1 MSAGTLFGKLW
12 ERHRI
17 LTSPEGLDLIHID
30 RSLLTDLSGTIGLE
44 EMEEDGRKVSNPTL
58 HAAMPDHVIP
68 TGKEDTPQQA
78 SLRVRFVRNLD
89 RLSQAEGIRHFERG
103 SGRQGIV
110 HVVGLEQGFTLPG
123 VTLVCGDS
131 HTSTHGAVGALA
143 WGIGSSEVK
152 HVLATQTLWMK
163 RPKTARIWLDG
174 NLQNGVFSK
183 DLILWL
189 IGELGADYGREH
201 AIEFTGQAIDALS
214 IEARASVCNLGV
226 EMGARFA
233 LIAPDEKTF
242 AYLEGRPFAPAG
254 TLWGAALEDWHTL
267 HTDADATFDKEIRF
281 DVSDITPQITWGVS
295 PEHVT
300 GGAGTAPADGAETGA
315 LDYMGLKA
323 GQSLLGLSVDY
334 VFIGSCANSR
344 IEDLRV
350 AADIVKGRKVAKS
363 VTAWVVPGSEAV
375 KRSAEEEGLADIFIA
390 AGFEWREPGCSMC
403 NAVNGDLVA
412 PGKRAV
418 STSNRNFVGRQ
429 GPKARTHLAS
439 PATAALCALAGEICI
454 ANPAATLSP
463 VKELSE

>member
-1 MSAGTLFGKLW
+1 MSGATLFDKLW
-12 ERHRI
+12 DSHRI
-17 LTSPEGLDLIHID
+17 LKNAEGLELVHID

-44 EMEEDGRKVSNPTL
+44 EMEEDGRPVPHPRL

-68 TGKEDTPQQA
+68 TGPQDTPQQA
-78 SLRVRFVRNLD
+78 KLRERFVANLD
-89 RLSQAEGIRHFERG
+89 RLSRKAGIRHFGRG

-143 WGIGSSEVK
+143 WGIGSTEVK

-163 RPKTARIWLDG
+163 RPKRARIWLDG
-174 NLQNGVFSK
+174 SLKKGVFSK
-183 DLILWL
+183 DLVLWL
-189 IGELGADYGREH
+189 IGQLGADYGREH
-201 AIEFTGQAIDALS
+201 AVEFAGPAIEALS
-214 IEARASVCNLGV
+214 IEARASICNLGV

-242 AYLEGRPFAPAG
+242 AYLKGRTYAPQGDLWEGAVAQWRE
-254 TLWGAALEDWHTL
+254 LK
-267 HTDADATFDKEIRF
+267 TDADAVFDKEVRL
-281 DVSDITPQITWGVS
+281 DVSQVTPQITWGIS
-295 PEHVT
+295 PEQVVPV
-300 GGAGTAPADGAETGA
+300 GGGVPAERTEPAA
-315 LDYMGLKA
+315 LEYMGLEA
-323 GQSLLGLSVDY
+323 GQSLEGLPVDY

-350 AADIVKGRKVAKS
+350 VADLVRGQKVS
-363 VTAWVVPGSEAV
+363 DRVTAWVVPGSETV
-375 KRSAEEEGLADIFIA
+375 KRQAEEEGLADIFRA

-429 GPKARTHLAS
+429 GPNARTHLAS
-439 PATAALCALAGEICI
+439 PATAARCALAGMILSG
-454 ANPAATLSP
+454 AAVS
-463 VKELSE
+463 

>member
-1 MSAGTLFGKLW
+1 MSNGTLFGKLW
-12 ERHRI
+12 NRHLI
-17 LTSPEGLDLIHID
+17 LTNPEGLDLIHVD
-30 RSLLTDLSGTIGLE
+30 RSLLTDLSGTVGLE
-44 EMEEDGRKVSNPTL
+44 EMEEDGRKVANPAL

-68 TGKEDTPQQA
+68 TGREDTPQQA
-78 SLRVRFVRNLD
+78 KLRERFVRNLD
-89 RLSQAEGIRHFERG
+89 RLSVQQGIRHFGRG

-123 VTLVCGDS
+123 ATLVCGDS

-143 WGIGSSEVK
+143 WGIGSTEVK

-163 RPKTARIWLDG
+163 RPKTARVWLDG
-174 NLQNGVFSK
+174 SLKRGVFSK

-189 IGELGADYGREH
+189 IGELGADFGREH
-201 AIEFTGQAIDALS
+201 AVEFAGPAIDALS
-214 IEARASVCNLGV
+214 IEARASLCNLGV

-242 AYLEGRPFAPAG
+242 AYHRGRPYVPDG
-254 TLWGAALEDWHTL
+254 ELWESALEDWRTL
-267 HTDADATFDKEIRF
+267 HSDVTAIFDKEVRL
-281 DVSDITPQITWGVS
+281 DVSDVTPQITWGVS

-300 GGAGTAPADGAETGA
+300 GRGGAVPAEGAESGA
-315 LDYMGLKA
+315 LDYMGLCA
-323 GQSLLGLSVDY
+323 GQSLIGLPVDY

-344 IEDLRV
+344 IEDLRI
-350 AADIVKGRKVAKS
+350 AADIVRGQQVAGG

-375 KRSAEEEGLADIFIA
+375 KQLAEAEGLADIFIA

-429 GPKARTHLAS
+429 GPNARTHLAS
-439 PATAALCALAGEICI
+439 PATAALCALAGEIRI
-454 ANPAATLSP
+454 AEPEAAICPAG
-463 VKELSE
+463 